1 MKTPATTPPPL
12 PQAPANTL
20 PIADAVSDISTEDSI
35 KSRIHTIRGVQVML
49 DRDRAELYGVEA
61 KQLNRQVKRDIDRFP
76 PDFMFQLSRDECL
89 RCQIGTING
98 GRGQHLKYMPHAFTE
113 NGVAMLSGVLRSPA
127 AIEINIR
134 IMRVFNEMRRALAS
148 MAPILARTS
157 TTSAP
162 P

>member
-1 MKTPATTPPPL
+1 
-12 PQAPANTL
+12 
-20 PIADAVSDISTEDSI
+20 
-35 KSRIHTIRGVQVML
+35 ML
-49 DRDRAELYGVEA
+49 DRDRAELYGAEA
-61 KQLNRQVKRDIDRFP
+61 KQLNRQVKRNIDRFP
-76 PDFMFQLSRDECL
+76 PDFMCQLSRDECP
-89 RCQIGTING
+89 RYQIGTING

-127 AIEINIR
+127 AIGIHIR